1 METSGAS
8 ARFCIL
14 QYAKNAFKYICK
26 DKSNFP
32 KNTFFYFVFMIIYE
46 TGNIAKYSIICMF
59 RKHFE
64 AIVPFSEIIFV
75 LLQAYSPIL

>member
-1 METSGAS
+1 
-8 ARFCIL
+8 
-14 QYAKNAFKYICK
+14 
-26 DKSNFP
+26 
-32 KNTFFYFVFMIIYE
+32 MIIYE

-75 LLQAYSPIL
+75 LLQVYLPILYIVWQRKM

>member
-1 METSGAS
+1 
-8 ARFCIL
+8 
-14 QYAKNAFKYICK
+14 
-26 DKSNFP
+26 
-32 KNTFFYFVFMIIYE
+32 MIIYE

-75 LLQAYSPIL
+75 LLQVYLPILYILYGKEICKQIEDNVGSNQALKQVVGRNVG